1 MKSGKHSALIFL
13 LFSLIF
19 SALLGILC
27 LGQDIFSKKSE
38 ASKASATSEI
48 TVILD
53 AGHGGEDGGA
63 NRGGIMEKDLNLDIA
78 LTVGSYLKQNGIS
91 VIYTRTEDILLYDRN
106 VNYKGR
112 KKVLD
117 LAARLKI
124 ANQTENGIFISIH
137 MNAFPAEKYSGLQVY
152 YSKNQENSKILAQ
165 MIQNN
170 TKNLIDADND
180 RKIKAATS
188 SIYLLDRAENPA
200 VLVECGFLS
209 NPKDL
214 AALSSREYRQ
224 KLSLVFAEAILQ
236 YLLDETV
243 SE

>member
-13 LFSLIF
+13 LFSLLF
-19 SALLGILC
+19 SAILILLC
-27 LGQDIFSKKSE
+27 LVQDTFLKKNDVNTV
-38 ASKASATSEI
+38 SAPSEI

-63 NRGGIMEKDLNLDIA
+63 NRDGIMEKDLNLDIT

-91 VIYTRTEDILLYDRN
+91 VVYTRTEDILLYDRN

-137 MNAFPAEKYSGLQVY
+137 MNAFPSEKYSGLQVY
-152 YSKNQENSKILAQ
+152 YSKNKEKSKILAQ

-180 RKIKAATS
+180 RKIKVATS

-200 VLVECGFLS
+200 ILIECGFLS

-224 KLSLVFAEAILQ
+224 KLSLVLAESIMQ

-243 SE
+243 LE